1 MGTGN
6 HGDDLYKCINWLL
19 NIYRLRTA
27 SECARVLLFV
37 TEQYRR
43 NVPGLWNNAIVL
55 ENAPKRTIVCALNI
69 ITYDP
74 PHH

>member
-43 NVPGLWNNAIVL
+43 DVPGLLEQCDRVL
-55 ENAPKRTIVCALNI
+55 KTPLNGQL
-69 ITYDP
+69 YVR
-74 PHH
+74 